1 MTGSTP
7 GVLHHHEIDAPAAPS
22 SPAPSAA
29 RTAAA
34 LIAQPSRRY
43 PTGVRNRALL
53 RLMYRGGL
61 RVSEALNLTPRDV
74 DLRRGEIRVNRGKG
88 DRDRVVWVDDTTV
101 EMLAAWQA
109 IRPRSP
115 RFFSTLKG
123 GKLQPS
129 YVRTMTA
136 RYGRKA
142 GIGIRVHPH
151 LLRHTMASEALEEA

>member
-1 MTGSTP
+1 
-7 GVLHHHEIDAPAAPS
+7 
-22 SPAPSAA
+22 
-29 RTAAA
+29 
-34 LIAQPSRRY
+34 
-43 PTGVRNRALL
+43 
-53 RLMYRGGL
+53 MYRGGL

-151 LLRHTMASEALEEA
+151 LLRHTMASEALEDGVTIVELQSLLGHQHLETTAIYSHVSNENLRRRLRERAG